1 VATDEREYDVII
13 VGSGSS
19 GGALAG
25 RLSADSDR
33 RVLVLEAGPV
43 YRSEGEMPAELL
55 IPVSA
60 ASAAPGNPHNWALP
74 AEMRP
79 GLSFPYPRGK
89 TIGGSSSLNGCY
101 FIRGTKDDFDTW
113 AKLGNDLWSYDQV
126 LPFFR
131 RSETD
136 QDFHDEYHGTE
147 GPIPVRRESLDRS
160 PVFTPAFT
168 DACRSLGF
176 ADAPD
181 KNAPA
186 NDGVGPVPFNIRGG
200 HRVGTALG
208 YLIPAMARPTFRII
222 GDAVAQRV
230 VFEGTRAV
238 GIEALVDGKAQ
249 VFRAPEIV
257 ISAGALKTPQLL
269 MLSGIGPADHLR
281 EHQIPVLADLGAVG
295 QNLMDHAVVHVPWD
309 SNLDLPRITDR
320 GAMTTVLNWQGTH
333 SQLEIMPFL
342 LTSGELLGAWDVLKR
357 PIKAVEAMRG
367 TSARAVWR
375 QMRGLRHATVI
386 MSLMHGQSRGSVT
399 LRSNDPNAHPVLR
412 WNLCS
417 VDADKESYR
426 EATRVLWDLYNA
438 PAMRPI
444 NPSLVGFSKKMV
456 ANDDAIDEYVWNHL
470 ASGHPAG
477 TCRMGP
483 SSDENAVVDQE
494 LRVRGVE
501 GLRVA
506 DTSVFPAMPSRGPN
520 ATAMMIGERLADLLH

>member
-1 VATDEREYDVII
+1 MASDGGEYDVIV

-25 RLSADSDR
+25 RLSTDPSR

-43 YRSEGEMPAELL
+43 YRSLEEMPSELV

-60 ASAAPGNPHNWALP
+60 ATAAPGNPHNWALP

-89 TIGGSSSLNGCY
+89 TIGGSSSINGCY
-101 FIRGTKDDFDTW
+101 FIRGTRDDFDGW
-113 AKLGNDLWSYDQV
+113 AALGNDLWSYDQV
-126 LPFFR
+126 LPSFK

-136 QDFHDEYHGTE
+136 RDFHDDHHGND

-176 ADAPD
+176 AEAPD
-181 KNAPA
+181 KNAPE
-186 NDGVGPVPFNIRGG
+186 NDGVGPVPFNIDGG

-208 YLIPAMARPTFRII
+208 YLIPAMARPNFRLI
-222 GDAVAQRV
+222 GNAVVQRV
-230 VFEGTRAV
+230 LFEGTRAIGV
-238 GIEALVDGKAQ
+238 EALVDGEPTE
-249 VFRAPEIV
+249 FRGEEV
-257 ISAGALKTPQLL
+257 VLSAGALKTPQLL
-269 MLSGIGPADHLR
+269 MLSGIGPAEHLR
-281 EHQIPVLADLGAVG
+281 EHGLPVLADIGAVG
-295 QNLMDHAVVHVPWD
+295 QNLMDHATVYVPWD
-309 SNLDLPRITDR
+309 SNIDLTAVTDR
-320 GAMTTVLNWQGTH
+320 GAMTTVLNWQGRH

-342 LTSGELLGAWDVLKR
+342 LKSGELLGAWDVLKR

-375 QMRGLRHATVI
+375 QMRGLNHATVI
-386 MSLMHGQSRGSVT
+386 VSLMHGQSRGTVS
-399 LRSNDPNAHPVLR
+399 LRSADPGAHPVLK

-417 VDADKESYR
+417 VEADKESFR
-426 EATRVLWDLYNA
+426 EGVRMLWDLFTSRS
-438 PAMRPI
+438 MRSI
-444 NPSLVGFSKKMV
+444 NPSLVGFSKKLM
-456 ANDDAIDEYVWNHL
+456 ADDAAIDQYVWNHL

-483 SSDENAVVDQE
+483 ASDENAVVDQE

-520 ATAMMIGERLADLLH
+520 ATAIAVGERLAELMG